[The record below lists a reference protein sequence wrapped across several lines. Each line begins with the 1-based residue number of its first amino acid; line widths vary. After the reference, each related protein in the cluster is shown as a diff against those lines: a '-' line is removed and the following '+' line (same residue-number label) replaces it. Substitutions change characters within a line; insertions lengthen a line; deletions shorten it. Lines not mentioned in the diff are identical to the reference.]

1 MTLREYIRT
10 HLVGE
15 LAALVVGVAIGRFT
29 VSRTVETHTATA
41 THDAAKVTA
50 SVAKTES
57 SAVTKAADIR
67 VVTRIVTKPGGE
79 RVVERWREA
88 VTQSAAVATAAE
100 VRYVDRVVYKDAAT
114 ETATRIT
121 VDKSAR
127 FHLSLLAGSTIA
139 WDHIYGAQWTAK
151 IIGPFELGLFG
162 GTVGGRP
169 MAGVV
174 AGVSWH

>member
-1 MTLREYIRT
+1 MPPRSHIILA
-10 HLVGE
+10 V
-15 LAALVVGVAIGRFT
+15 AALALAFVAGRVS

-41 THDAAKVTA
+41 TREAAKATA
-50 SVAKTES
+50 AVAKTETA
-57 SAVTKAADIR
+57 AVTKAADIR

-100 VRYVDRVVYKDAAT
+100 VRYVDRVVYRDAAT

-162 GTVGGRP
+162 GAVGGRP
-169 MAGVV
+169 MAGIV
-174 AGVSWH
+174 AGVSF

>member
-1 MTLREYIRT
+1 MPPRSHVVLA
-10 HLVGE
+10 V
-15 LAALVVGVAIGRFT
+15 AALAFAFVAGR
-29 VSRTVETHTATA
+29 VSGTRTVETHTATA
-41 THDAAKVTA
+41 THEAAKVTA

-57 SAVTKAADIR
+57 SAATRAADIHDAVR
-67 VVTRIVTKPGGE
+67 FVRLPGGTRIV
-79 RVVERWREA
+79 ERWHDA
-88 VTQSAAVATAAE
+88 VTQSTAAVTAAE
-100 VRYVDRVVYKDAAT
+100 VRYVDRDVRKDAAT

-162 GTVGGRP
+162 GAVGGRP
-169 MAGVV
+169 MAGIV
-174 AGVSWH
+174 AGVSW